1 MPRDRQVL
9 GQCTSCDADGMT
21 CTYNFF
27 EGKGL
32 TIHSWEHKCLGCGLR
47 DTTAYRSDD
56 EDDPPENPTEC
67 PYCHRAPDLDA
78 ME

>member
-1 MPRDRQVL
+1 MARDRKTL
-9 GQCTSCDADGMT
+9 GDCTKCDADGLT

-32 TIHSWEHKCLGCGLR
+32 VIHTWEHKCLGCGLR

-56 EDDPPENPTEC
+56 ESGLPDNPTVC
-67 PYCHRAPDLDA
+67 PYCSREADL
-78 ME
+78 

>member
-1 MPRDRQVL
+1 MPRDRQNL
-9 GQCTSCDADGMT
+9 GQCTACDATGMT

-27 EGKGL
+27 DGKGL
-32 TIHSWEHKCLGCGLR
+32 VIHSWEHKCLGCGLR

-56 EDDPPENPTEC
+56 DNGLPDEPEKC
-67 PYCHRAPDLDA
+67 PYCQRAPDPEN